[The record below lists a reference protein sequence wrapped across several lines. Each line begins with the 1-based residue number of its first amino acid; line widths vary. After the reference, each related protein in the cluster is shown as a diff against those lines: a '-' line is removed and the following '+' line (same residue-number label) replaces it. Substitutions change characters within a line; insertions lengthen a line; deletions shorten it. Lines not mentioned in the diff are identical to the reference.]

1 MKNVFLLAF
10 VFGAVIFTSIQAK
23 EEIAKYEASKRTMA
37 HLSKD
42 KNTTKYKVMGSGNF
56 VR

>member
-10 VFGAVIFTSIQAK
+10 VFGAVVFTSIQAK
-23 EEIAKYEASKRTMA
+23 EEIAKYEASKR
-37 HLSKD
+37 LSKD
-42 KNTTKYKVMGSGNF
+42 ENRTEYKVMGSGNF